1 MSLLNSIFARR
12 GLRPFSLCASSAL
25 FISLVSA
32 CSSTDVTDFADLDGS
47 ASQEAAA
54 SDTAEGNEADGL
66 SLVANTDQQLA
77 GTFTRGDRQ
86 VAFEIN
92 HDAAERVMA
101 IYGANDALLFR
112 TTLLENHEKVELGS
126 ELRLDGPAGS
136 LLSAKG
142 PAWDFITITGDASRL
157 AELTTAPE
165 FDLVRDLGAAL
176 AHRTGLNPALLDH
189 APFAGSPSEAGSGDS
204 LGTNRQAL
212 NLFSQTCIDCNLKC
226 SEAYL
231 NCALGQSGW
240 AAWIYCA
247 PPNVMCHASC
257 VTSVACQ

>member
-1 MSLLNSIFARR
+1 MSILNSIFARGGR
-12 GLRPFSLCASSAL
+12 HPYGLCASSAL
-25 FISLVSA
+25 FIALVSA
-32 CSSTDVTDFADLDGS
+32 CSGTDVTDFAGLDGS
-47 ASQEAAA
+47 PSQEAA

-86 VAFEIN
+86 LAFEIN

-101 IYGANDALLFR
+101 IYGANDGLLFR
-112 TTLLENHEKVELGS
+112 TTLLDNHEKVELGS
-126 ELRLDGPAGS
+126 ELSLDGPAGS

-142 PAWDFITITGDASRL
+142 PAWDIITITGDASRL
-157 AELTTAPE
+157 AELTKGPE
-165 FDLVRDLGAAL
+165 FELVSELGAAL
-176 AHRTGLNPALLDH
+176 AHRTGVNPALLDP
-189 APFAGSPSEAGSGDS
+189 AQFAGSPSEAGESF
-204 LGTNRQAL
+204 GTNRQAL
-212 NLFSQTCIDCNLKC
+212 NLLSQTCIDCNLKC